1 MRNLL
6 ANKHIRSLAIALGGA
21 IGATLTSW
29 AASTDL
35 GVWGPLVG
43 AGIAWAINAVQ
54 VWWRSLPAAAVL
66 LLVFVSGADAG
77 PRATID
83 GPQDKPITLTIAVAG
98 SEPVTIT
105 LLAAGGVSPVVPV
118 VPVPVPIPVPP
129 VVAPDTMGIRLQVI
143 AAAKLLGDKSASVA
157 LADKAAGLAAKI
169 RAGSATSVQ
178 SVANEIGSTAAS
190 INPRLAT
197 ALKALLQGLIASG
210 KLSGTDLQTWAT
222 LLEEIAAALRE
233 AAA

>member
-1 MRNLL
+1 MRDLL

-21 IGATLTSW
+21 AGAALTSW

-35 GVWGPLVG
+35 GPWGPLVG
-43 AGIAWAINAVQ
+43 AGIAWILNAVK
-54 VWWRSLPAAAVL
+54 VWWSKAAMAVIVL
-66 LLVFVSGADAG
+66 LCCATCQAA

-83 GPQDKPITLTIAVAG
+83 GPHDKSITLTVAVAG

-105 LLAAGGVSPVVPV
+105 LPAAGAVIPVP

-129 VVAPDTMGIRLQVI
+129 VLPPNADTMGIRLQVI
-143 AAAKLLGDKSASVA
+143 AAAKLLGDKTASIT

-178 SVANEIGSTAAS
+178 AVATEIGSTAAA

-210 KLSGTDLQTWAT
+210 KLSGTDLRTWAT
-222 LLEEIAAALRE
+222 LLEELAAALRE
-233 AAA
+233 SAQ